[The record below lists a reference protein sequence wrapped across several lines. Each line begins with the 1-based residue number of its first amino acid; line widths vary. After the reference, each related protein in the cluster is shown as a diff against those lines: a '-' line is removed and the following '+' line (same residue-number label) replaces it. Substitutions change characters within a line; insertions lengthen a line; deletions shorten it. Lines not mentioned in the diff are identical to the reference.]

1 MDRASS
7 GSAGPGH
14 SYDWD
19 PSDESVRSDQIA
31 AYDQLRE
38 RCPVAHS
45 ETQGWSLL
53 RHEDVLDALLDHG
66 TFSSRVSAHVAIP
79 NGLDPPEHDAFREP
93 VDACFTPA
101 LVDAFAPVLAELAA
115 KLVARLDGEHVIE
128 VMSVLAEPYAAQAQ
142 CAYLGWPAAVA
153 STLQQWSAHST
164 RATRSRDRA
173 ELDRIAGEFE
183 TIITGILER
192 LRATDPASVP
202 PVMARLLGAR
212 VAGEPLSDGQLVSML
227 RNWTVGELGTIAA
240 AVGIILEFLARRPD
254 VQKLLRDRP
263 QVRQTAMDEILR
275 LEAPLIANR
284 RRTARPVAVQQREI
298 AADQRV
304 TILWS
309 AAQRDPRTFSD
320 PAEFRLDRQPADN
333 LLYGRGP
340 HYCPG
345 EGLSRLELGMLLDAF
360 LDAVPGF
367 TLAAAPVRETY
378 PAGGFAEVRLAL
390 AR

>member
-7 GSAGPGH
+7 GSAGPGQP
-14 SYDWD
+14 YDWD
-19 PSDESVRSDQIA
+19 PSDESVRDDQIA
-31 AYDQLRE
+31 AYDKLRE

-45 ETQGWSLL
+45 GTQGWSLL
-53 RHEDVLDALLDHG
+53 RHEDVVEALLDPG
-66 TFSSRVSAHVAIP
+66 TFSSRVSVHVAIP
-79 NGLDPPEHDAFREP
+79 NGMDPPEHDAFREV

-101 LVDAFAPVLAELAA
+101 LVDASAPVLAELAA
-115 KLVARLDGEHVIE
+115 ELVARLGSADVIE
-128 VMSVLAEPYAAQAQ
+128 VMAGLAGPYAAQAQ
-142 CAYLGWPAAVA
+142 CAYLGWPAEVA
-153 STLQQWSAHST
+153 STLLQWSAHST

-183 TIITGILER
+183 EIITGILER
-192 LRATDPASVP
+192 SRAADPASVP
-202 PVMARLLGAR
+202 PVMARLLSAR

-240 AVGIILEFLARRPD
+240 AIGIILEFLARRPD
-254 VQKLLRDRP
+254 VQQLLRDRP
-263 QVRQTAMDEILR
+263 HVRQAAMDEILR
-275 LEAPLIANR
+275 LHAPLIANR
-284 RRTARPVAVQQREI
+284 RRTARSVAVRQREI
-298 AADQRV
+298 PADQRV

-309 AAQRDPRTFSD
+309 AAQRDPHRFED
-320 PAEFRLDRQPADN
+320 AAEFRLDRRPADN

-378 PAGGFAEVRLAL
+378 PAGGFAEVRIAV